1 MADTA
6 DLRRKLKCEKHFTT
20 NLVTIKCMTFG
31 AFQAF
36 VENITNIY
44 TSSTFTSVQRT
55 FVCLNP
61 RCVADT
67 ACLNPRCRLC
77 YTSAVS
83 PLLYFRG
90 VASVILPRCRLCY
103 TSAVSPLLYFRGVAS
118 VILPRCR
125 LCYTFAVSPLLYFR
139 GVASVIQYTST
150 ISTYT
155 VRLCNIIGI
164 CDRD

>member
-31 AFQAF
+31 AFKVL

-44 TSSTFTSVQRT
+44 TPSTFTSVQRT

-83 PLLYFRG
+83 PL
-90 VASVILPRCRLCY
+90 
-103 TSAVSPLLYFRGVAS
+103 
-118 VILPRCR
+118 
-125 LCYTFAVSPLLYFR
+125 
-139 GVASVIQYTST
+139 
-150 ISTYT
+150 
-155 VRLCNIIGI
+155 
-164 CDRD
+164 